1 MTMLDETKPKPNGRA
16 EPVTR
21 VWDARLTRIEQ
32 RLAALPA
39 EVHETGEQRV
49 LILRDALAD
58 FAAAELAKRDKEIVS
73 LQNQLADLQQKLEQQ
88 AAIDQRVHEIF
99 ARLEEK
105 QEQRDRGKNGIGD
118 FIQTMGTLITQE
130 RQSARA
136 EFKAAVEEA
145 QRAVEAKLAA
155 LEQRLKAV
163 PQAEQQANNQRWAV
177 IDQRI
182 RHLEQEMDGRLG
194 SSAVQDTQCA
204 IESKLEALEQRL
216 KAVPGKLP
224 VAKTWRPETVVYQAE
239 FVSHEGALWQAKEDT
254 AQAPGGA
261 DWVCVARAGRDGTDA
276 PALNIC
282 GTYDARKTYRHLDVV
297 ALDGA
302 SFVAK
307 RDDPGICTGDG
318 WQLLCRQGKRG
329 KRGERGPVGPKGDQ
343 GEPVMPQLISSKID
357 ENYNLV
363 ILRKD
368 NSLEILPLREA
379 FERYDEETRP

>member
-1 MTMLDETKPKPNGRA
+1 MTMLDETKTKPHARA

-32 RLAALPA
+32 RLAALPV
-39 EVHETGEQRV
+39 EIHEASEQRV

-58 FAAAELAKRDKEIVS
+58 FAAAELAKRDAEIVS
-73 LQNQLADLQQKLEQQ
+73 LQKQLADLQQKLEQQ
-88 AAIDQRVHEIF
+88 AAIDQRVHEIS

-261 DWVCVARAGRDGTDA
+261 DWVCVARAGRDAVTPNIRGTFSVDED
-276 PALNIC
+276 
-282 GTYDARKTYRHLDVV
+282 YKMLDIV
-297 ALDGA
+297 AIDGA
-302 SFVAK
+302 SFIAK
-307 RDDPGICTGDG
+307 YDNPGVCPDSSG
-318 WQLLCRQGKRG
+318 WQLLSRQGRPGRK
-329 KRGERGPVGPKGDQ
+329 GERGPAGPKGDK
-343 GEPVMPQLISSKID
+343 GPPAIVPRLLSSKID
-357 ENYNLV
+357 ENYNLT
-363 ILRKD
+363 ILRSD
-368 NSLEILPLREA
+368 DSFEIIPLREA
-379 FERYDEETRP
+379 FERYHSEVSG

>member
-1 MTMLDETKPKPNGRA
+1 ME
-16 EPVTR
+16 
-21 VWDARLTRIEQ
+21 I
-32 RLAALPA
+32 
-39 EVHETGEQRV
+39 HETSEQRV
-49 LILRDALAD
+49 LILRDALAE
-58 FAAAELAKRDKEIVS
+58 FAAAELAKRDEEIVR
-73 LQNQLADLQQKLEQQ
+73 LQKQLANLQQKLEQQ
-88 AAIDQRVHEIF
+88 TAIDQRVHEIS

-118 FIQTMGTLITQE
+118 FIQTMGMMIAQV
-130 RQSARA
+130 RQSVRA
-136 EFKAAVEEA
+136 EFKATVEEA
-145 QRAVEAKLAA
+145 KRAIEAKLAA
-155 LEQRLKAV
+155 LEQRLNAV
-163 PQAEQQANNQRWAV
+163 PQAEQLVNNQRWAV

-182 RHLEQEMDGRLG
+182 RYLEHEMDGRLG
-194 SSAVQDTQCA
+194 PSALQETQSA
-204 IESKLEALEQRL
+204 IESKLEAKLEALEQRL

-239 FVSHEGALWQAKEDT
+239 FVAHDGALWQAKCDT

-261 DWVCVARAGRDGTDA
+261 DWICVARAGRDGTDA

-282 GTYDARKTYRHLDVV
+282 GTYDARKAYRQLDVV

-329 KRGERGPVGPKGDQ
+329 QRGGRGPVGPKGDQ